1 VDKVEIRR
9 LKEHGKGSKIYVF
22 PCNRWLAR
30 DEDDKAIER
39 DLVASKIL
47 DEKFDNGELKTREK
61 DVRDR
66 YESMCFLLVT
76 QFYCKSNV

>member
-9 LKEHGKGSKIYVF
+9 LKDSGKGSKIYVF
-22 PCNRWLAR
+22 PCNRWFAR

-47 DEKFDNGELKTREK
+47 DERFDQGELKTREK

-66 YESMCFLLVT
+66 YESKYWLS
-76 QFYCKSNV
+76 SNKLAFI